1 MTCILKWTTTL
12 VKLAIEK
19 FHRFNHNGALHK
31 MTACQC
37 RKNAKGNQL
46 DHWLNDMHVWNT
58 AHRELLL
65 FYLNLKR
72 PSSQFLMVHFEK
84 PRHSFKPKK
93 KRNKADN
100 ITSRKLFIRLVVFDQ
115 MKRLCWIWPC
125 PWNYLQ
131 FAVYWLIHFILS
143 CWIFYKNFLFEE
155 GNVFSNWKR
164 NKQTNTNKNIYLQK
178 TRLTFVSSK
187 TFSWPC
193 SGVNTWSY
201 WKSFGPRLVST
212 IRVYSSGDLITE

>member
-1 MTCILKWTTTL
+1 MTTL
-12 VKLAIEK
+12 VKLTIEK
-19 FHRFNHNGALHK
+19 FHRFNHNGALHQ
-31 MTACQC
+31 MPTACQC
-37 RKNAKGNQL
+37 RKHAKGNQV
-46 DHWLNDMHVWNT
+46 DHWLNDMHDWNT
-58 AHRELLL
+58 PQRVLPL
-65 FYLNLKR
+65 FDLNLKR
-72 PSSQFLMVHFEK
+72 STSQFLMVHFEN
-84 PRHSFKPKK
+84 PRHSFNP
-93 KRNKADN
+93 NN
-100 ITSRKLFIRLVVFDQ
+100 ITSRKLFIRLALVVFDQ

-131 FAVYWLIHFILS
+131 FALYWLIDFIFS
-143 CWIFYKNFLFEE
+143 TWFVYKNFLFDEE
-155 GNVFSNWKR
+155 NVFPIEKGT
-164 NKQTNTNKNIYLQK
+164 NKQTNKNKTIYLQK

>member
-1 MTCILKWTTTL
+1 MTTL
-12 VKLAIEK
+12 VKLTIEK
-19 FHRFNHNGALHK
+19 FHRFNHNGALHQ
-31 MTACQC
+31 MPTACQC
-37 RKNAKGNQL
+37 RKHAKGNQV
-46 DHWLNDMHVWNT
+46 DHWLNDMHDWNT
-58 AHRELLL
+58 PQRVLPL
-65 FYLNLKR
+65 FDLNLKR
-72 PSSQFLMVHFEK
+72 STSQFLMVHFEN
-84 PRHSFKPKK
+84 PRHSFNP
-93 KRNKADN
+93 NN
-100 ITSRKLFIRLVVFDQ
+100 ITSRKLFIRFALVVFDQ

-131 FAVYWLIHFILS
+131 FALYWLIDFIFS
-143 CWIFYKNFLFEE
+143 TWFVYKNFLFDEE
-155 GNVFSNWKR
+155 NVFPIEKGT
-164 NKQTNTNKNIYLQK
+164 NKQTNKNKTIYLQK

>member
-1 MTCILKWTTTL
+1 MTTL
-12 VKLAIEK
+12 VKLAIEN
-19 FHRFNHNGALHK
+19 FHRFNHNGALHQ

-37 RKNAKGNQL
+37 RKHAKGNQV
-46 DHWLNDMHVWNT
+46 DHWLNDMQDWNT
-58 AHRELLL
+58 RQRVLPL
-65 FYLNLKR
+65 FDLKLKR
-72 PSSQFLMVHFEK
+72 STSQFLMVHFEN
-84 PRHSFKPKK
+84 PRHSFIP
-93 KRNKADN
+93 NN
-100 ITSRKLFIRLVVFDQ
+100 INSRKPFIRLALVVFDQ
-115 MKRLCWIWPC
+115 LKRFCWIWPC

-131 FAVYWLIHFILS
+131 FALYWLIHFIFS
-143 CWIFYKNFLFEE
+143 SWFVYKNFLLEE
-155 GNVFSNWKR
+155 ENVFSNWKT
-164 NKQTNTNKNIYLQK
+164 NKQTNQNKTIYLQR

>member
-1 MTCILKWTTTL
+1 MTTL
-12 VKLAIEK
+12 VKLTIEK
-19 FHRFNHNGALHK
+19 FHRFNHNGALHQ
-31 MTACQC
+31 MPTACQC
-37 RKNAKGNQL
+37 RKHAKGNQV
-46 DHWLNDMHVWNT
+46 DHWLNDMHEWNT
-58 AHRELLL
+58 PQRVLPL
-65 FYLNLKR
+65 FDLNLKR
-72 PSSQFLMVHFEK
+72 STSQFLMVHFEN
-84 PRHSFKPKK
+84 PRHSFNP
-93 KRNKADN
+93 NN
-100 ITSRKLFIRLVVFDQ
+100 ITSRKLFIRLALVVFDQ

-131 FAVYWLIHFILS
+131 FALYWLIDFIFS
-143 CWIFYKNFLFEE
+143 SWFVYKNFLFDEE
-155 GNVFSNWKR
+155 NVFPIEKGT
-164 NKQTNTNKNIYLQK
+164 NKQTNKNKTIYLQK

>member
-1 MTCILKWTTTL
+1 MTTL
-12 VKLAIEK
+12 VKLAIGK
-19 FHRFNHNGALHK
+19 CHRFNHNGALHQ
-31 MTACQC
+31 MPTACQC
-37 RKNAKGNQL
+37 RKHAKGNQV

-58 AHRELLL
+58 PQRVLPL

-72 PSSQFLMVHFEK
+72 STSQFLMVHFEK
-84 PRHSFKPKK
+84 PRHSFNP
-93 KRNKADN
+93 NN
-100 ITSRKLFIRLVVFDQ
+100 ITSRKLFIRLALAVFDQ

-131 FAVYWLIHFILS
+131 FALYWLIHFIFS
-143 CWIFYKNFLFEE
+143 SWFVYKNFLFEE
-155 GNVFSNWKR
+155 ENVFSNWKR
-164 NKQTNTNKNIYLQK
+164 NKQTNKNKTIYLQK

>member
-1 MTCILKWTTTL
+1 MTTL

-19 FHRFNHNGALHK
+19 FHRFNHNGALYQ

-37 RKNAKGNQL
+37 RKHAKGNQV
-46 DHWLNDMHVWNT
+46 DHWLNDMHDWNT
-58 AHRELLL
+58 PQRVLPL
-65 FYLNLKR
+65 FDLNLKR
-72 PSSQFLMVHFEK
+72 STSQFLMVHFEN
-84 PRHSFKPKK
+84 PRHSFNP
-93 KRNKADN
+93 NN
-100 ITSRKLFIRLVVFDQ
+100 ITSRKMFIRLALVVFDQ

-131 FAVYWLIHFILS
+131 FALYWLIDFIFS
-143 CWIFYKNFLFEE
+143 SWFVYKNFLFDEE
-155 GNVFSNWKR
+155 NVFPIEKGT
-164 NKQTNTNKNIYLQK
+164 NKQTNKNKTIYLQN